1 MRIAM
6 VGPFGFHPNKTMRSR
21 AFQLAKPLVMRGHE
35 VMMIMPPW
43 QTPGDADQVWT
54 EDGVEIRYISLQG
67 GIVRRTKRLVRQ
79 TLAWHPDIVHTF
91 KPKAYSGLVAWWL
104 WHFKRGRIGLVT
116 DADDWEGWG
125 GWNEKAPYTYL
136 QKRFFSWQEQWGI
149 GHNHGLTVA
158 SRTLQS
164 LAWANGKP
172 PQQVFYLPNG
182 PGIGDATGKNG
193 QIRAELGL
201 AGRPVLLLYS
211 RLFEFDTARLFSIL
225 QLVQVTLPDL
235 AILGV
240 GSGLHQDEAIEFR
253 QLLEDSSLS
262 QAFVDVGWLDET
274 ELPGYLASADV
285 GLYLMEDTLL
295 NRAKCPVKLADM
307 LSVGIPVVAE
317 AVGQVP
323 EYVKHRQSGLLRES
337 GDNEGLA
344 MDLVDLLQNSEL
356 RTRLAA
362 GARAHIKSNFAW
374 SRLAETV
381 EKVYEEC
388 LID

>member
-21 AFQLAKPLVMRGHE
+21 AFQLAKALVIRGHE
-35 VMMIMPPW
+35 VLMIMPPW
-43 QTPGDADQVWT
+43 QTPGEAERVWT
-54 EDGVEIRYISLQG
+54 EDGVEICYISLQG
-67 GIVRRTKRLVRQ
+67 GIARRTRRMVRQ
-79 TLAWHPDIVHTF
+79 TLAWQPEIVHSF

-104 WHFKRGRIGLVT
+104 WYFKRGRIGLVT

-262 QAFVDVGWLDET
+262 QAFVDVGWLDEA

-317 AVGQVP
+317 AVGQVT
-323 EYVKHRQSGLLRES
+323 EYVKHRQSGLTRQS

-344 MDLVDLLQNSEL
+344 ADLVDLLQNSEL

-362 GARAHIKSNFAW
+362 GARAHLKSNFAW